1 MNKLQQKHKEVI
13 AASNLYAE
21 DRINAATVIT
31 LEFAKE
37 FVKWIDEEQIPYE
50 NGLWVKY
57 FDGKDNY
64 LDTQELLTKYIET
77 L

>member
-21 DRINAATVIT
+21 DRINAATEISLNFSKGFAEYVLIHQYEP
-31 LEFAKE
+31 LEME
-37 FVKWIDEEQIPYE
+37 
-50 NGLWVKY
+50 
-57 FDGKDNY
+57 
-64 LDTQELLTKYIET
+64 ELLEKYLET